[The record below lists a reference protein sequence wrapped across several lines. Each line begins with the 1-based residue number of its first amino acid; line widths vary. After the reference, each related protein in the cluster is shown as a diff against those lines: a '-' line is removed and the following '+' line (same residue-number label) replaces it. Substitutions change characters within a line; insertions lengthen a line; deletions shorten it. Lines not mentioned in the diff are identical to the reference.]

1 MAEIGYQ
8 SDPLKNR
15 LSKDQFLE
23 LHHNQSV
30 PLVEVAKRFN
40 VSVSSLIRLKKQYNI
55 PTKKDIK
62 RGPFKQK
69 KKRVLLERETSPEE
83 IKRLY
88 WDNKLSLSEIGKRF
102 NVDRTVVFGY
112 MKRHKIST
120 RNKSQARKLA
130 ADEGRLSVTL
140 YEVNEKFFSEWTPK
154 MSWVLG
160 YIYTDGNIHPQAQ
173 GTYCLSIPSKDLSLL
188 HNIKKAMNSTH
199 PIKKMEQNKR
209 FLYKLFITR
218 PQINNDLLRL
228 GITPRKSLTI
238 SFPNVPDNF
247 LPHFIRGVF
256 DGDGSVFFEPSR
268 KIPLRV
274 SSTNGSV
281 SFVPRSNKSPLRV
294 SFVSGSKQFITSLEN
309 ILHSNAG
316 LSKRT
321 IYEHHAK
328 NTSYYIRY
336 GHKDC
341 LKFFDYIYDG
351 ADESIRLERKYQKFI
366 VGRTG
371 IEDFVHGI
379 GKAR

>member
-15 LSKDQFLE
+15 LSKEHFMK
-23 LHHNQSV
+23 LHHKQNV
-30 PLVEVAKRFN
+30 PLVEIAKRFN
-40 VSVSSLIRLKKQYNI
+40 VSVSSLIRLKKQYDI
-55 PTKKDIK
+55 PTNKDIR
-62 RGPFKQK
+62 RGLYEQRKQ
-69 KKRVLLERETSPEE
+69 VSLERQTSPEK
-83 IKRLY
+83 IKLLY
-88 WDNKLSLSEIGKRF
+88 WDENLSLAEIGKRF
-102 NVDRTVVFGY
+102 NVDRAVVFGY
-112 MKRHKIST
+112 MKRYKIQI

-130 ADEGRLSVTL
+130 AKEGRLSMAL
-140 YEVNEKFFSEWTPK
+140 YEVNEIFFSKWSSK
-154 MSWVLG
+154 MAWVLG

-173 GTYCLSIPSKDLSLL
+173 GTYCLSIPSIDLSLL
-188 HNIKKAMNSTH
+188 QNIRKAMNSTH
-199 PIKKMEQNKR
+199 PIKKMEQNQK
-209 FLYKLFITR
+209 FIYKIFITR
-218 PQINNDLLRL
+218 QQINNDLCRL

-247 LPHFIRGVF
+247 LPHFIRGIF

-268 KIPLRV
+268 RIPLRV

-294 SFVSGSKQFITSLEN
+294 SFTSGSKKFITTLESSLH
-309 ILHSNAG
+309 LHAG
-316 LSKRT
+316 LPKRT
-321 IYEHHAK
+321 IHKTLRKSMIY
-328 NTSYYIRY
+328 SIRY
-336 GHKDC
+336 GHNDS
-341 LKFFDYIYDG
+341 LKFFDYIYAG